1 MAALTP
7 LSQLSSG
14 NAEYEIFYRQ
24 VDPGNTGKVGAEEAA
39 QFLKKSGLSDSTL
52 GQIWDLS
59 DPERKGYLDK
69 KGFFAAL
76 RLVASAQ
83 GGSDVSLNSLSQ
95 NSAPIPK
102 FRDAG
107 SPSLNITTSAADS
120 SWTIKPEDKAKYD
133 GIFESLSP
141 IGGLLLGDKV
151 KPVLMNSNLPLDVL
165 GKIWDLSDIDK
176 DGHLDKEEFSV
187 AMHLVYA
194 AREKEPVPS
203 TLPAAL
209 IPPSKRKK
217 IAGALPGSVP
227 VLPSSPFLLKE
238 NLRPTPVLSKSALG
252 SSTNLSPSN
261 SFKRSTLTPPQPQ
274 THTQASSD
282 HWVVPAEDR
291 EQYEEIFELADSDF
305 DGMVGGGE
313 VKDIFM
319 NSRLPQS
326 VLAHIWSL
334 ADTQRTGKLTKEQF
348 CLAMHLIQEKVKGV
362 DPPQSLTPEM
372 IPPSERGAASTP
384 VVSGFTA
391 SVTSE
396 LTPLTPLT
404 SLSRDSSSIVG
415 LVELTGIK
423 DLDDINQEIS
433 QLQSEKRILE
443 TEIRQKEEALR
454 QRNSDVQEV
463 QRDLERENVGLQD
476 LEHQKRDAQERLRE
490 MEQQRAKLESTL
502 DETKN
507 KWQEENTKITSLQTQ
522 ILSQESDA
530 QMQEKEV
537 SRTKTDLYCL
547 EQEEQRLEESLRA
560 GKAKQDSIL
569 KLLKTS
575 QDEMDQTRSELSE
588 IQEVQR
594 ELNNAIERYSKA
606 LSDSTTSLTVLD
618 QLIAEESSTADAK
631 EDSLVKSRMAMFNS
645 SGSQGLNVDPFQSED
660 PFKSDPFNKADPFG
674 GDPFQQSDLFKDPFA
689 NSDPFGESSSQF
701 KASPFSRRIN
711 QTPMSPKPKESDPFA
726 ASDPFGSDSFGGK
739 GGFADFSQMSKSRKP
754 TYPLPPPKKPGPQR
768 PAPPPYG
775 KNSGSGV
782 HSQGFGAPAVR
793 KTHVDRGPVSS
804 SSTLQSAVNPSS
816 AFTDCRAV
824 SPVSCRPIVSIW
836 PVSAI
841 VVCSCIRFILTF
853 AIAASCA
860 AVLLVCIVL
869 RMLMQESHPAL
880 HRKRAKN
887 VLTPRPSKM

>member
-1 MAALTP
+1 M
-7 LSQLSSG
+7 QLSSG
-14 NAEYEIFYRQ
+14 NAAYESFYRQ
-24 VDPGNTGKVGAEEAA
+24 VDPGNTGKVGAAEAA

-102 FRDAG
+102 FVSAG
-107 SPSLNITTSAADS
+107 LKLSDPR
-120 SWTIKPEDKAKYD
+120 PEDKAKYD

-141 IGGLLLGDKV
+141 IGGLLSGDKV

-238 NLRPTPVLSKSALG
+238 NLRPTPVLSKSPLG

-384 VVSGFTA
+384 
-391 SVTSE
+391 
-396 LTPLTPLT
+396 
-404 SLSRDSSSIVG
+404 DSSSIVG

-433 QLQSEKRILE
+433 QLQRSKRILE

-454 QRNSDVQEV
+454 QRNSEVQEV
-463 QRDLERENVGLQD
+463 QRDLERENVGLQE
-476 LEHQKRDAQERLRE
+476 LEHQKWDAQERLGE

-575 QDEMDQTRSELSE
+575 QDEMDQVSHTNTYPTHIDHAVFTRCPSG
-588 IQEVQR
+588 
-594 ELNNAIERYSKA
+594 YSRFTRDYLLK
-606 LSDSTTSLTVLD
+606 DKEPSLCL
-618 QLIAEESSTADAK
+618 LC
-631 EDSLVKSRMAMFNS
+631 
-645 SGSQGLNVDPFQSED
+645 
-660 PFKSDPFNKADPFG
+660 
-674 GDPFQQSDLFKDPFA
+674 
-689 NSDPFGESSSQF
+689 
-701 KASPFSRRIN
+701 
-711 QTPMSPKPKESDPFA
+711 QTPV
-726 ASDPFGSDSFGGK
+726 
-739 GGFADFSQMSKSRKP
+739 
-754 TYPLPPPKKPGPQR
+754 T
-768 PAPPPYG
+768 
-775 KNSGSGV
+775 
-782 HSQGFGAPAVR
+782 
-793 KTHVDRGPVSS
+793 
-804 SSTLQSAVNPSS
+804 VNI
-816 AFTDCRAV
+816 F
-824 SPVSCRPIVSIW
+824 
-836 PVSAI
+836 
-841 VVCSCIRFILTF
+841 
-853 AIAASCA
+853 
-860 AVLLVCIVL
+860 
-869 RMLMQESHPAL
+869 
-880 HRKRAKN
+880 
-887 VLTPRPSKM
+887 

>member
-14 NAEYEIFYRQ
+14 NPAYESFYRQ
-24 VDPGNTGKVGAEEAA
+24 VDPGNTGKVGAAEAA

-59 DPERKGYLDK
+59 DTERKGYLDK
-69 KGFFAAL
+69 KGFFTAL

-95 NSAPIPK
+95 NISAPIPK

-141 IGGLLLGDKV
+141 VGGLLSGDKV

-176 DGHLDKEEFSV
+176 DGHLDKDEFSV

-203 TLPAAL
+203 TLPTTL

-217 IAGALPGSVP
+217 IAGSLPGSVP

-238 NLRPTPVLSKSALG
+238 NLRPTAALSKSPLS

-261 SFKRSTLTPPQPQ
+261 SFKRSTPTPPLLQTLTQQP
-274 THTQASSD
+274 SSD

-362 DPPQSLTPEM
+362 DPPQSLTPDM

-384 VVSGFTA
+384 ILSGFTSSVA
-391 SVTSE
+391 SE
-396 LTPLTPLT
+396 LTPLT
-404 SLSRDSSSIVG
+404 SLSRDSNSSVG

-423 DLDDINQEIS
+423 ELDDINQEIS

-454 QRNSDVQEV
+454 QKNGEVQEV

-476 LEHQKRDAQERLRE
+476 LEHQKRDAQERLSE

-522 ILSQESDA
+522 ILSQESDV
-530 QMQEKEV
+530 QMQEKEM

-547 EQEEQRLEESLRA
+547 EQEEQRLEDSLRA
-560 GKAKQDSIL
+560 GKAKLDSIL

-575 QDEMDQTRSELSE
+575 QDEMDQTRSQLSE
-588 IQEVQR
+588 IQDAQR
-594 ELNNAIERYSKA
+594 ELNKTIERYSKA
-606 LSDSTTSLTVLD
+606 LDDNVTSLAELD
-618 QLIAEESSTADAK
+618 QLIAEESNTTVTK

-645 SGSQGLNVDPFQSED
+645 SGSQGLNADPFQRED

-674 GDPFQQSDLFKDPFA
+674 GDPFQQNDPFKDPFA
-689 NSDPFGESSSQF
+689 NSDPFGESSSSQF
-701 KASPFSRRIN
+701 KASPFSKRIS
-711 QTPMSPKPKESDPFA
+711 QTSLSPKPKDSDPFA

-739 GGFADFSQMSKSRKP
+739 GGFADFSQMSKSSEPQSRKP

-775 KNSGSGV
+775 KNSSATFSGSGV

-793 KTHVDRGPVSS
+793 KTPVSS
-804 SSTLQSAVNPSS
+804 SSTLRSATLTDFR
-816 AFTDCRAV
+816 AFGSETQQLEWAKRESQREEAERIRRLRLQEQQDLELALALSRAE
-824 SPVSCRPIVSIW
+824 
-836 PVSAI
+836 
-841 VVCSCIRFILTF
+841 
-853 AIAASCA
+853 
-860 AVLLVCIVL
+860 
-869 RMLMQESHPAL
+869 M
-880 HRKRAKN
+880 
-887 VLTPRPSKM
+887 PRT